1 MSQQVVKQPETWR
14 GAPGLQKG
22 LEAPTP
28 AQRSV
33 GSLQSR
39 SWETRPWGPLVLTLW
54 VQIAKENLSLL
65 SHRETGG
72 HQRRKGSPR
81 QLCSS
86 VRPLIPTC
94 PLGRGLMAKE
104 VARQRVECVSGPV
117 PLRLPARSELHL
129 GLTAAW
135 KPPSLLPSDR
145 QNQALGGPALA
156 VPIAAR
162 EHRPARGQSVD
173 GQPGTGPLSRVAWF
187 SPAL

>member
-1 MSQQVVKQPETWR
+1 MAWSPGAAEGPGGPQPCPALGGVTAVQVL
-14 GAPGLQKG
+14 GD
-22 LEAPTP
+22 EA
-28 AQRSV
+28 
-33 GSLQSR
+33 L
-39 SWETRPWGPLVLTLW
+39 GPLVLTLW

-65 SHRETGG
+65 SHRENGG

-81 QLCSS
+81 QLYSS
-86 VRPLIPTC
+86 VRPLIPTW

-104 VARQRVECVSGPV
+104 VARQRVECVPGPV

-135 KPPSLLPSDR
+135 KPPSLLLSDR

-173 GQPGTGPLSRVAWF
+173 GQPGRGR
-187 SPAL
+187 